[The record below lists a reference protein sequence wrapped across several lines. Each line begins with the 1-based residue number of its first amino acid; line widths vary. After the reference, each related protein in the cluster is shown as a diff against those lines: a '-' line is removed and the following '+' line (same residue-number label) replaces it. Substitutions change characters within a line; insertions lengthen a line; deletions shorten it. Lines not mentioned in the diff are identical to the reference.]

1 MAFHLRAALRAGD
14 MNSLSRRTIVS
25 LVAGVL
31 LLLGLNLWMA
41 PKVAL
46 RASPTSFGV
55 ERQGYKAAYDLL
67 LELGVPVS
75 RSYVRPGAIPADRS
89 LWLVSP
95 SFLNGDLR
103 DDDATG
109 GGLLRWVRA
118 GGTAVVFGDPESD
131 WKRLNIERGVGV
143 SDAANLIEG
152 DFAPRARKLDVTE
165 LVHFTAAHEKTDHK
179 KTADD
184 KTVDDQ
190 AARGKARVRLTCGG
204 APFALEIPLGAGR
217 LVAIAD
223 GRFLRNANLGSGDA
237 SVLLVDL
244 VRALGPPMF
253 DEYFHGLV
261 ESGSL
266 VATLAGSRVILALGA
281 GLLLALLW
289 VGEQRSW
296 PPRRLAERA
305 EEPAPSIASFLD
317 SLGVLYARAR
327 DPGAAFRAYRAGFLV
342 RVRRQLWPHGEFSE
356 QFLLERLERD
366 RSLLPETRHW
376 LIDGA
381 TPANESELVSAVRA
395 IESYPGI
402 GTGIG

>member
-1 MAFHLRAALRAGD
+1 
-14 MNSLSRRTIVS
+14 MNSLSRRRIVS
-25 LVAGVL
+25 LVAAVL

-46 RASPTSFGV
+46 RESPTSFGV

-67 LELGVPVS
+67 LELGVPVR
-75 RSYVRPGAIPADRS
+75 RSYVRPDAILAKGS

-95 SFLNGDLR
+95 SFLNSDLR
-103 DDDATG
+103 DDDAAG
-109 GGLLRWVRA
+109 GALLQWVRA

-131 WKRLNIERGVGV
+131 WKRLDLKRGIGV
-143 SDAANLIEG
+143 SGAANLIKG
-152 DFAPRARKLDVTE
+152 DFAPRARKLDVAD
-165 LVHFTAAHEKTDHK
+165 LVHFAAADDTA
-179 KTADD
+179 ADD
-184 KTVDDQ
+184 KV
-190 AARGKARVRLTCGG
+190 RVRLTCDG
-204 APFALEIPLGAGR
+204 APFALEMPLGAGR
-217 LVAIAD
+217 LVAVAD
-223 GRFLRNANLGSGDA
+223 GRFLRNANLGSDDA

-244 VRALGPPMF
+244 VRALGSPVF

-266 VATLAGSRVILALGA
+266 VATLAGSRVILPLGA

-317 SLGVLYARAR
+317 ALGVLYARAR
-327 DPGAAFRAYRAGFLV
+327 DPGAAFRAYRAGFLH

-356 QFLLERLERD
+356 RLLLERLERD
-366 RSLLPETRHW
+366 RSLPSETRHS

-381 TPANESELVSAVRA
+381 TPANESELIRAVRA

-402 GTGIG
+402 G

>member
-1 MAFHLRAALRAGD
+1 MAFHFRAALRASD
-14 MNSLSRRTIVS
+14 VNTLSRRSLVS
-25 LVAGVL
+25 LIAAVL
-31 LLLGLNLWMA
+31 LLLGLNFWMA

-46 RASPTSFGV
+46 RESPTSFGV
-55 ERQGYKAAYDLL
+55 ERQGYKAAYNLL
-67 LELGVPVS
+67 LELGVPVR
-75 RSYVRPGAIPADRS
+75 RSYVRPGAVPANGS

-103 DDDATG
+103 DDDAAG
-109 GGLLRWVRA
+109 GALLRWVRA

-131 WKRLNIERGVGV
+131 WKRLNIKRGLGVGG
-143 SDAANLIEG
+143 AANLIKG
-152 DFAPRARKLDVTE
+152 DFAPRARQLDAIE
-165 LVHFTAAHEKTDHK
+165 LVHFAAANDH
-179 KTADD
+179 AGHA
-184 KTVDDQ
+184 Q
-190 AARGKARVRLTCGG
+190 ARVRLTCDG
-204 APFALEIPLGAGR
+204 APFALEMPLGAGR
-217 LVAIAD
+217 LVAVAD
-223 GRFLRNANLGSGDA
+223 GRFMRNANLGSGDA

>member
-25 LVAGVL
+25 LVAAVL

-46 RASPTSFGV
+46 RESPTSFGV

-165 LVHFTAAHEKTDHK
+165 LVHFADAHG
-179 KTADD
+179 KTAHG

-190 AARGKARVRLTCGG
+190 PARGKARVRLTCGG
-204 APFALEIPLGAGR
+204 ASFALEIPLGAGR

-244 VRALGPPMF
+244 VRALGPPVF

-261 ESGSL
+261 ESSSL

-356 QFLLERLERD
+356 QLLLERLERD

>member
-1 MAFHLRAALRAGD
+1 

-25 LVAGVL
+25 LVAAVL
-31 LLLGLNLWMA
+31 LLLGLNLWIA

-46 RASPTSFGV
+46 RESPTSFGV
-55 ERQGYKAAYDLL
+55 ERHGYKAAYDLL

-103 DDDATG
+103 DDDAAG
-109 GGLLRWVRA
+109 GALLRWVRA

-143 SDAANLIEG
+143 RDAANLIEG
-152 DFAPRARKLDVTE
+152 DFAPRARKLDLTE
-165 LVHFTAAHEKTDHK
+165 LVLFAAAHD

-184 KTVDDQ
+184 KTAHGKTVDDL
-190 AARGKARVRLTCGG
+190 AAHDKTRVRLTCGG

-223 GRFLRNANLGSGDA
+223 GRFLRNVNLGSGDA

-356 QFLLERLERD
+356 QLLLERLERD

-381 TPANESELVSAVRA
+381 TPADESELVSAVRA

>member
-1 MAFHLRAALRAGD
+1 

-25 LVAGVL
+25 LVAAVL
-31 LLLGLNLWMA
+31 LLLGLNLWIA

-46 RASPTSFGV
+46 RESPTSFGV
-55 ERQGYKAAYDLL
+55 ERHGYKAAYDLL

-103 DDDATG
+103 DDDAAG
-109 GGLLRWVRA
+109 GALLRWVRA

-143 SDAANLIEG
+143 RDAANLIEG
-152 DFAPRARKLDVTE
+152 DFAPRARKLDLTE
-165 LVHFTAAHEKTDHK
+165 LVLFAAAHD

-184 KTVDDQ
+184 KTAHGKTVDDL
-190 AARGKARVRLTCGG
+190 AAHDKTRVRLTCGG

-223 GRFLRNANLGSGDA
+223 GRFLRNVNLGSGDA

-244 VRALGPPMF
+244 VRALGPPIF

-356 QFLLERLERD
+356 QLLLERLERD
-366 RSLLPETRHW
+366 RSLLPQTRHW

-381 TPANESELVSAVRA
+381 TPADESELVSAVRA

>member
-25 LVAGVL
+25 LVAAVL
-31 LLLGLNLWMA
+31 LLLGLNLWIA

-46 RASPTSFGV
+46 RESPTSFGV
-55 ERQGYKAAYDLL
+55 ERHGYKAAYDLL

-103 DDDATG
+103 DDDAAG
-109 GGLLRWVRA
+109 GALLRWVRA

-143 SDAANLIEG
+143 RDAANLIEG
-152 DFAPRARKLDVTE
+152 DFAPRARKLDLTE
-165 LVHFTAAHEKTDHK
+165 LVLFAAAHD

-184 KTVDDQ
+184 KTAHGKTVDDL
-190 AARGKARVRLTCGG
+190 AAHDKTRVRLTCGG

-223 GRFLRNANLGSGDA
+223 GRFLRNVNLGSGDA

-244 VRALGPPMF
+244 VRALGPPIF

-356 QFLLERLERD
+356 QLLLERLERD

-381 TPANESELVSAVRA
+381 TPADESELVSAVRA

>member
-46 RASPTSFGV
+46 RESPTSFGV
-55 ERQGYKAAYDLL
+55 ERHGYKAAYDLL

-103 DDDATG
+103 DDDAAG
-109 GGLLRWVRA
+109 GALLRWVRA

-152 DFAPRARKLDVTE
+152 DFAPRARKLDLTE
-165 LVHFTAAHEKTDHK
+165 LVHFAAAHGKP
-179 KTADD
+179 ADD

-190 AARGKARVRLTCGG
+190 AARGKTRVRLTCGG

-223 GRFLRNANLGSGDA
+223 GRFLRNANLGSGNA

-244 VRALGPPMF
+244 VRALGPPVF

-289 VGEQRSW
+289 VGEQRSC

-356 QFLLERLERD
+356 QLLLERLERD

>member
-1 MAFHLRAALRAGD
+1 

-25 LVAGVL
+25 LVAVVL

-41 PKVAL
+41 PTVAL
-46 RASPTSFGV
+46 RESPTSFGV

-103 DDDATG
+103 DDDAAG
-109 GGLLRWVRA
+109 GALLRWVRA

-131 WKRLNIERGVGV
+131 WKRLNIERGVDV

-165 LVHFTAAHEKTDHK
+165 LVHFAAADDKTVHDKTAHGKTANG

-223 GRFLRNANLGSGDA
+223 GRFLRNVNLGSGDA

-253 DEYFHGLV
+253 DEYFHRLV

-356 QFLLERLERD
+356 QLLLERLERD

>member
-1 MAFHLRAALRAGD
+1 MAFHLRAALSAGD
-14 MNSLSRRTIVS
+14 MNSLSRRRIVS
-25 LVAGVL
+25 LVAAVL

-46 RASPTSFGV
+46 RESPTSFGV

-67 LELGVPVS
+67 LELGVPVR
-75 RSYVRPGAIPADRS
+75 RSYVRPGAIPAKGS

-103 DDDATG
+103 DDDAAG
-109 GGLLRWVRA
+109 GALLRWVRA

-131 WKRLNIERGVGV
+131 WKRLNVKRGIGV
-143 SDAANLIEG
+143 SGAANLIKG
-152 DFAPRARKLDVTE
+152 DFAPRARKLDVAD
-165 LVHFTAAHEKTDHK
+165 LVHFAA
-179 KTADD
+179 ADD
-184 KTVDDQ
+184 KPAHD
-190 AARGKARVRLTCGG
+190 KARVRLTCDG
-204 APFALEIPLGAGR
+204 APFALEMPLGAGR
-217 LVAIAD
+217 LVAFAD
-223 GRFLRNANLGSGDA
+223 GRFLRNANLGSDDA

-244 VRALGPPMF
+244 VRALGSPVF

-266 VATLAGSRVILALGA
+266 VATLAGSRVILPLGA

-317 SLGVLYARAR
+317 ALGVLYARAR

-356 QFLLERLERD
+356 QLLLERLERD